1 MVRLL
6 FEPRH
11 KVILLEFSGT
21 LTLAELARA
30 DALAGDFIAGRAQD
44 MPAQDLPGIADFT
57 RIEKIDVTSE
67 QLSGRAQQPQ
77 LRRGQRRILVAT
89 TQVGYGLCRMFAAFQ
104 AARGNAEPEIVRSMQ
119 EACTLLGIA
128 DPRFEPVGE

>member
-21 LTLAELARA
+21 FTLAELARA
-30 DALAGDFIAGRAQD
+30 DALVGGFMAGRTQD
-44 MPAQDLPGIADFT
+44 MPAQDMPGIADFT
-57 RIEKIDVTSE
+57 RIEQIDVTSE

-77 LRRGQRRILVAT
+77 LRRGQRRVLVAS
-89 TQVGYGLCRMFAAFQ
+89 TQVSYGLCRMFAAFQ
-104 AARGNAEPEIVRSMQ
+104 AARGNIEPEIVRSMQ
-119 EACTLLGIA
+119 AACALLGIEDA
-128 DPRFEPVGE
+128 RFEPATE